1 MKKYNLKRF
10 LASLL
15 AVLMLASV
23 TGVSPA
29 VFAEDGYEEPILQS
43 GSAVI
48 ANADV
53 TKQVL
58 AKTLISNY
66 DKCDPDT
73 RDNLDWQYYCKS
85 EYNKADKGYKDD
97 WVSINGQNN
106 KKYGSGLSTRR
117 YDFKSLFDNSYGTYQ
132 VRIGSG
138 TAVSFTKLEP
148 QTLTYT
154 LNENVSVVMP
164 YTDATTVDYAK
175 LEQLVLDAAIK
186 ESNYKLTR
194 SNTKITYHA
203 TKKVGGI
210 DVATAWVPLEGGKDV
225 LDYPA
230 VSEGTQQVKLSFKGE
245 GAYSAKDIE
254 LNVTFTGRQDV
265 QYTVNETPVVGLK
278 YSDATTIDY
287 TNIEQNVFNAIITE
301 SNPTLSAKDV
311 TITYFVEAESGIV
324 KAWAPLTGA
333 KINSLTYP
341 SVGLGTYDVKIAY
354 AGDSQH
360 NGFEYIA
367 NGVQFVSSRDDS
379 NITLNAD
386 QTVKIP
392 YIDASTIDFDTL
404 AQRIFDKVVA
414 STTPDLTLSDV
425 TLQYHAKTT
434 IAGQEATAWVSIKG
448 GRDVIDYPAISEGV
462 QEIRFSYA
470 GNAQYNP
477 TSAQIE
483 VNFLG
488 REASVITFKEKPTV
502 KIQYNDD
509 LSIKL
514 DELYAAIWE
523 NVVDSTTPADLSPA
537 NVSIKYYA
545 EAKSVSLGDVSREW
559 VDLNGGKVGALTYP
573 AISEGT
579 WKLRF
584 EFAGN
589 ADYKGVS
596 EEVEVTF
603 TGRDPAFELIKGVTE
618 IDAKFADAKN
628 LDTEAIANEI
638 RNVLVKKVANDESI
652 NLSDVKV
659 EYWTSLFG
667 GGYKVLDK
675 NASLDADDIGDKLRL
690 RLSWGDGKGNAQYK
704 PFEETVEVKLV
715 DNRIPSVVALV
726 DVANITYNMD
736 ASKMIEEIIKNAID
750 SANSTLPADYKASDF
765 TVRYDDDG
773 TWAPIEG
780 EYKTILG
787 QTVTIHSHLNAGD
800 GQQILVTYNGS
811 AEYKPSDTAEGT
823 LNVAKADVKVN
834 VKKLI
839 TMHAG
844 DADLPQGSITL
855 DPDDPEIDRYTIFAG
870 VTSKIGGK
878 VTTSVYLDLPDRF
891 TNNEALTRVL
901 DPLVKNIIG
910 RSFTEILQEGIT
922 VGELRQ
928 LAKAATS
935 AAETLKPILKAVGI
949 DVDSFLKVM
958 ELINNLPS
966 IADDMVIAIGTP
978 NHAGVY
984 QAFAVTNSINYN
996 TAFGTG
1002 TVLVLKNFT
1011 GVEIVKSDKLDD
1023 GKLTAKEAQDIFDK
1037 KDQLCTLQKGDNV
1050 LKGAQE
1056 ALHYRFTGIN
1066 GGKLYSSHDM
1076 PVDPGKYIVTVSVRG
1091 GDYYALPTTFTF
1103 TIVADP
1109 APEVTPEA

>member
-29 VFAEDGYEEPILQS
+29 VFADSYEAPVLKNGEAIIVS
-43 GSAVI
+43 SADTATVKK
-48 ANADV
+48 
-53 TKQVL
+53 TL
-58 AKTLISNY
+58 ATALISNY
-66 DKCDPDT
+66 DQCNPAT
-73 RDNLDWQYYCKS
+73 RDNLDW
-85 EYNKADKGYKDD
+85 EYECVGWQKIDKYHKLP
-97 WVSINGQNN
+97 NN
-106 KKYGSGLSTRR
+106 TAFGDIGGFTSSTSKTTFGVTTTTKYEHDALAAQP
-117 YDFKSLFDNSYGTYQ
+117 DNSSYK
-132 VRIGSG
+132 VRLKSDPD
-138 TAVSFTKLEP
+138 TVVSFTKLEP

-186 ESNYKLTR
+186 ESNYQFTR
-194 SNTKITYHA
+194 SNTDITYYA
-203 TKKVGGI
+203 TTTVG
-210 DVATAWVPLEGGKDV
+210 VTYHAWVPLEGGKDV
-225 LDYPA
+225 WDYPA

-245 GAYSAKDIE
+245 GAYSAKDIP
-254 LNVTFTGRQDV
+254 LNVT
-265 QYTVNETPVVGLK
+265 
-278 YSDATTIDY
+278 
-287 TNIEQNVFNAIITE
+287 
-301 SNPTLSAKDV
+301 
-311 TITYFVEAESGIV
+311 
-324 KAWAPLTGA
+324 
-333 KINSLTYP
+333 
-341 SVGLGTYDVKIAY
+341 
-354 AGDSQH
+354 
-360 NGFEYIA
+360 
-367 NGVQFVSSRDDS
+367 
-379 NITLNAD
+379 
-386 QTVKIP
+386 
-392 YIDASTIDFDTL
+392 
-404 AQRIFDKVVA
+404 
-414 STTPDLTLSDV
+414 
-425 TLQYHAKTT
+425 
-434 IAGQEATAWVSIKG
+434 
-448 GRDVIDYPAISEGV
+448 
-462 QEIRFSYA
+462 
-470 GNAQYNP
+470 
-477 TSAQIE
+477 
-483 VNFLG
+483 FLG
-488 REASVITFKEKPTV
+488 REASVISFKDNPTV

-514 DELYAAIWE
+514 PELKAAIWE
-523 NVVDSTTPADLSPA
+523 NVVDSTTPADLSTA

-545 EAKSVSLGDVSREW
+545 NAVTGSTEHLGHAW
-559 VDLNGGKVGALTYP
+559 ADLNGEKINGLTYP

-579 WKLRF
+579 WKLLF

-589 ADYKGVS
+589 ADYKGFS
-596 EEVEVTF
+596 KDVEVTF

-638 RNVLVKKVANDESI
+638 RNVLVEKLATDESI
-652 NLSDVKV
+652 KLSDVKV
-659 EYWTSLFG
+659 EYKTSRIG
-667 GGYKVLDK
+667 SYKVLDK
-675 NASLDADDIGDKLRL
+675 NASLDADDIGDTIHL
-690 RLSWGDGKGNAQYK
+690 RLSWGDGKGTAQYK
-704 PFEETVEVKLV
+704 PFEATVDIKLV

-800 GQQILVTYNGS
+800 GQKILVTYNGS
-811 AEYKPSDTAEGT
+811 KDYKPSAAVEGT

-834 VKKLI
+834 IKRPFI

-844 DADLPQGSITL
+844 DADLPEGSITL
-855 DPDDPEIDRYTIFAG
+855 YPNDSEIDVYTIFAG

-891 TNNEALTRVL
+891 TNNKALTLVL
-901 DPLVKNIIG
+901 DPLVKKIIG

-922 VGELRQ
+922 VGELRK
-928 LAKAATS
+928 LAEAATS
-935 AAETLKPILKAVGI
+935 AVETLKPILKAVGI

-958 ELINNLPS
+958 ELINNLPN

-978 NHAGVY
+978 NHAGIY

-996 TAFGTG
+996 TAFNTG
-1002 TVLVLKNFT
+1002 TVLVLKNIT
-1011 GVEIVKSDKLDD
+1011 GVEIVKSSKLDD
-1023 GKLTAKEAQDIFDK
+1023 GKLTAKEAQDILDGN
-1037 KDQLCTLQKGDNV
+1037 DQLCTLQKDSKDLN
-1050 LKGAQE
+1050 KAAQK

-1091 GDYYALPTTFTF
+1091 GDYYAFPKTFTF

-1109 APEVTPEA
+1109 TPEVTPET

>member
-73 RDNLDWQYYCKS
+73 RDNLDWQYYCTGDRILGVLGSSKTETS
-85 EYNKADKGYKDD
+85 
-97 WVSINGQNN
+97 WVSIDGYTHVT
-106 KKYGSGLSTRR
+106 KKATYK
-117 YDFKSLFDNSYGTYQ
+117 YPSLFNNSYATYQ

-148 QTLTYT
+148 QALTYDDHAVT
-154 LNENVSVVMP
+154 VAMP
-164 YTDATTVDYAK
+164 YTGADSVDYAL
-175 LEQLVLDAAIK
+175 LEQRVLDEVNK
-186 ESNYKLTR
+186 GTNYTLTR
-194 SNTKITYHA
+194 SNTKITYYA
-203 TKKVGGI
+203 TTTVG
-210 DVATAWVPLEGGKDV
+210 VTYHAWVPLEGGKDV
-225 LDYPA
+225 WDYPA

-245 GAYSAKDIE
+245 GAYSAKDIP
-254 LNVTFTGRQDV
+254 LNVT
-265 QYTVNETPVVGLK
+265 
-278 YSDATTIDY
+278 
-287 TNIEQNVFNAIITE
+287 
-301 SNPTLSAKDV
+301 
-311 TITYFVEAESGIV
+311 
-324 KAWAPLTGA
+324 
-333 KINSLTYP
+333 
-341 SVGLGTYDVKIAY
+341 
-354 AGDSQH
+354 
-360 NGFEYIA
+360 
-367 NGVQFVSSRDDS
+367 
-379 NITLNAD
+379 
-386 QTVKIP
+386 
-392 YIDASTIDFDTL
+392 
-404 AQRIFDKVVA
+404 
-414 STTPDLTLSDV
+414 
-425 TLQYHAKTT
+425 
-434 IAGQEATAWVSIKG
+434 
-448 GRDVIDYPAISEGV
+448 
-462 QEIRFSYA
+462 
-470 GNAQYNP
+470 
-477 TSAQIE
+477 
-483 VNFLG
+483 FLG
-488 REASVITFKEKPTV
+488 REASVISFKEKPTV

-514 DELYAAIWE
+514 PELKAAIWE
-523 NVVDSTTPADLSPA
+523 NVVDSTTPADLSTA

-545 EAKSVSLGDVSREW
+545 KAESGSLGDAGREW
-559 VDLNGGKVGALTYP
+559 VDLNGGKVGVLTYP

-579 WKLRF
+579 WKLLF

-589 ADYKGVS
+589 ADYKGFS
-596 EEVEVTF
+596 EDVEVTF

-638 RNVLVKKVANDESI
+638 RNVLVKKVATDESI

-659 EYWTSLFG
+659 EYKTSRIG
-667 GGYKVLDK
+667 SYKVLDK
-675 NASLDADDIGDKLRL
+675 NASLDADDIGDTIHL
-690 RLSWGDGKGNAQYK
+690 RLSWGDGKGTAQYK
-704 PFEETVEVKLV
+704 PFEATVDIKLV
-715 DNRIPSVVALV
+715 DNRTPSVVALV

-765 TVRYDDDG
+765 TVKYYNANEDK
-773 TWAPIEG
+773 WLPIEG
-780 EYKTILG
+780 GKLEFIGIELKDYP
-787 QTVTIHSHLNAGD
+787 HMNAGD
-800 GQQILVTYNGS
+800 GQQIQVTFNGS
-811 AEYKPSDTAEGT
+811 KDYKPSDTAEGT

-834 VKKLI
+834 IKRPFI

-844 DADLPQGSITL
+844 DADLPEGSITL
-855 DPDDPEIDRYTIFAG
+855 NPNDPEIDVYTIFAG

-891 TNNEALTRVL
+891 TNNKALTLVL
-901 DPLVKNIIG
+901 DPLVKKIIG

-922 VGELRQ
+922 VGELRK
-928 LAKAATS
+928 LAEAATS

-958 ELINNLPS
+958 ELINNLPN

-978 NHAGVY
+978 NHAGIY

-996 TAFGTG
+996 TAFNTG

-1011 GVEIVKSDKLDD
+1011 GVEIVKSNKLDD
-1023 GKLTAKEAQDIFDK
+1023 GKLTAKEAQDILDGN
-1037 KDQLCTLQKGDNV
+1037 DQLCTLQKDSKDLN
-1050 LKGAQE
+1050 KAAQK

-1091 GDYYALPTTFTF
+1091 GDFYAFPKTFTF

-1109 APEVTPEA
+1109 TPEVNPET

>member
-29 VFAEDGYEEPILQS
+29 VFADSYEAPVLQN
-43 GSAVI
+43 GEAVI

-66 DKCDPDT
+66 DKCNPDT

-85 EYNKADKGYKDD
+85 EKYLGSYKTE
-97 WVSINGQNN
+97 WVSVN
-106 KKYGSGLSTRR
+106 GSGSTVTRK
-117 YDFKSLFDNSYGTYQ
+117 YKSLAENSNATYQ

-148 QTLTYT
+148 QELKVT

-164 YTDATTVDYAK
+164 YTNATTVDYAL

-194 SNTKITYHA
+194 SNTEITYYA
-203 TKKVGGI
+203 TTTV
-210 DVATAWVPLEGGKDV
+210 VVPYNAWVPLEGGKDV
-225 LDYPA
+225 WDYPA

-245 GAYSAKDIE
+245 GAYSAKDIP
-254 LNVTFTGRQDV
+254 LNVT
-265 QYTVNETPVVGLK
+265 
-278 YSDATTIDY
+278 
-287 TNIEQNVFNAIITE
+287 
-301 SNPTLSAKDV
+301 
-311 TITYFVEAESGIV
+311 
-324 KAWAPLTGA
+324 
-333 KINSLTYP
+333 
-341 SVGLGTYDVKIAY
+341 
-354 AGDSQH
+354 
-360 NGFEYIA
+360 
-367 NGVQFVSSRDDS
+367 
-379 NITLNAD
+379 
-386 QTVKIP
+386 
-392 YIDASTIDFDTL
+392 
-404 AQRIFDKVVA
+404 
-414 STTPDLTLSDV
+414 
-425 TLQYHAKTT
+425 
-434 IAGQEATAWVSIKG
+434 
-448 GRDVIDYPAISEGV
+448 
-462 QEIRFSYA
+462 
-470 GNAQYNP
+470 
-477 TSAQIE
+477 
-483 VNFLG
+483 FLG
-488 REASVITFKEKPTV
+488 REASVISFKDNPTV

-514 DELYAAIWE
+514 PELKAAIWE
-523 NVVDSTTPADLSPA
+523 NVVDSTTPADLSTA

-545 EAKSVSLGDVSREW
+545 NAVTGSTEHFGHAWVKLDGDKVSG
-559 VDLNGGKVGALTYP
+559 LTYP

-589 ADYKGVS
+589 ADYKGFS
-596 EEVEVTF
+596 KDVEVKF
-603 TGRDPAFELIKGVTE
+603 TGRDPAFELIEGVTE

-628 LDTEAIANEI
+628 LDAEAIANEI
-638 RNVLVKKVANDESI
+638 RNVLVKKVATDESI

-659 EYWTSLFG
+659 EYKTSRIG
-667 GGYKVLDK
+667 SYKVLDK
-675 NASLDADDIGDKLRL
+675 NASLDADDIGDTIHL
-690 RLSWGDGKGNAQYK
+690 RLSWGDGKGTAQYK
-704 PFEETVEVKLV
+704 PFEATVDIKLV

-736 ASKMIEEIIKNAID
+736 ANVMIEEIIKNAID

-765 TVRYDDDG
+765 TVKYYNADEG
-773 TWAPIEG
+773 KWLPIGGLEKDIKAG
-780 EYKTILG
+780 IFKDYPHI
-787 QTVTIHSHLNAGD
+787 NAGD
-800 GQQILVTYNGS
+800 GQKILVTYNGS
-811 AEYKPSDTAEGT
+811 AEYKPSVSVEGT

-834 VKKLI
+834 IKRPFI

-844 DADLPQGSITL
+844 DADLPEGSITL
-855 DPDDPEIDRYTIFAG
+855 NPNDPEIDVYTIFAG

-891 TNNEALTRVL
+891 TNNKALTLVL
-901 DPLVKNIIG
+901 DPLVKKIIG

-922 VGELRQ
+922 VGELRK
-928 LAKAATS
+928 LAEAATS

-958 ELINNLPS
+958 ELINNLPN

-978 NHAGVY
+978 NHAGIY

-996 TAFGTG
+996 TAFNTG
-1002 TVLVLKNFT
+1002 TVLVLKNIT
-1011 GVEIVKSDKLDD
+1011 GVEIVKSNKLDD
-1023 GKLTAKEAQDIFDK
+1023 GKLTAKEAQDILDGN
-1037 KDQLCTLQKGDNV
+1037 DQLCTLQKDSKDLN
-1050 LKGAQE
+1050 KAAQK

-1091 GDYYALPTTFTF
+1091 GDYYAFPKTFVF
-1103 TIVADP
+1103 TIVDDP
-1109 APEVTPEA
+1109 TPEVTPET

>member
-1 MKKYNLKRF
+1 MKKNNLKRF

-29 VFAEDGYEEPILQS
+29 VFADSYEAPVLQN
-43 GSAVI
+43 GEAVI

-66 DKCDPDT
+66 DKCNPDT

-85 EYNKADKGYKDD
+85 EYHKYDKGYKDD

-106 KKYGSGLSTRR
+106 KKYGSGLSTRY
-117 YDFKSLFDNSYGTYQ
+117 YDFKSLFDNSYATYQ

-148 QTLTYT
+148 QTLTYDDHAVT
-154 LNENVSVVMP
+154 VAMP
-164 YTDATTVDYAK
+164 YTGATSVDYAK
-175 LEQLVLDAAIK
+175 LEQLVLDEVNK
-186 ESNYKLTR
+186 GTNYKLTR
-194 SNTKITYHA
+194 SNTKITYY
-203 TKKVGGI
+203 
-210 DVATAWVPLEGGKDV
+210 ATANTGSLGSLGKDWVPLAGKTN
-225 LDYPA
+225 YPA

-245 GAYSAKDIE
+245 GAYSAKDIP
-254 LNVTFTGRQDV
+254 LNVT
-265 QYTVNETPVVGLK
+265 
-278 YSDATTIDY
+278 
-287 TNIEQNVFNAIITE
+287 
-301 SNPTLSAKDV
+301 
-311 TITYFVEAESGIV
+311 
-324 KAWAPLTGA
+324 
-333 KINSLTYP
+333 
-341 SVGLGTYDVKIAY
+341 
-354 AGDSQH
+354 
-360 NGFEYIA
+360 
-367 NGVQFVSSRDDS
+367 
-379 NITLNAD
+379 
-386 QTVKIP
+386 
-392 YIDASTIDFDTL
+392 
-404 AQRIFDKVVA
+404 
-414 STTPDLTLSDV
+414 
-425 TLQYHAKTT
+425 
-434 IAGQEATAWVSIKG
+434 
-448 GRDVIDYPAISEGV
+448 
-462 QEIRFSYA
+462 
-470 GNAQYNP
+470 
-477 TSAQIE
+477 
-483 VNFLG
+483 FLG
-488 REASVITFKEKPTV
+488 REASVINFKANPTV

-514 DELYAAIWE
+514 PELKAAIWE
-523 NVVDSTTPADLSPA
+523 NVVDSTTPADLSTA

-545 EAKSVSLGDVSREW
+545 KAESGSLGELGHAW
-559 VDLNGGKVGALTYP
+559 ADLNGEKINGLTYP
-573 AISEGT
+573 AISEGKRT
-579 WKLRF
+579 LRF

-589 ADYKGVS
+589 ANYKGFS
-596 EEVEVTF
+596 EDVEVTF

-638 RNVLVKKVANDESI
+638 RNVLVEKLATDESI
-652 NLSDVKV
+652 KLSDVKV
-659 EYWTSLFG
+659 EYKTSRIG
-667 GGYKVLDK
+667 SYKVLDK
-675 NASLDADDIGDKLRL
+675 NASLDADDIGDTIHL
-690 RLSWGDGKGNAQYK
+690 RLSWGDGKGTAQYK
-704 PFEETVEVKLV
+704 PFEATVDIKLV
-715 DNRIPSVVALV
+715 DNRTPSVVALV

-736 ASKMIEEIIKNAID
+736 AKVMIEEIIKNAID

-800 GQQILVTYNGS
+800 GQKIQVTFNGS
-811 AEYKPSDTAEGT
+811 KDYKPSDTAEGT

-834 VKKLI
+834 IKRPFI

-844 DADLPQGSITL
+844 DADLPEGSITL
-855 DPDDPEIDRYTIFAG
+855 NPNDPEIDVYTIFAG

-891 TNNEALTRVL
+891 TNNKALTLVL
-901 DPLVKNIIG
+901 DPLVEKIIG

-922 VGELRQ
+922 VGELRE

-935 AAETLKPILKAVGI
+935 AVETLKPILKAVGI

-958 ELINNLPS
+958 ELINNLPN

-978 NHAGVY
+978 NHAGIY

-1011 GVEIVKSDKLDD
+1011 GVEIVKSNKLDD
-1023 GKLTAKEAQDIFDK
+1023 GKLTAKEAQDILDGN
-1037 KDQLCTLQKGDNV
+1037 DQLCTLQKDGKN
-1050 LKGAQE
+1050 LNNAAQK

-1091 GDYYALPTTFTF
+1091 GDFYAFPKTFTF

-1109 APEVTPEA
+1109 TPEVNPET

>member
-29 VFAEDGYEEPILQS
+29 VFAEDVGYEKPTLQS
-43 GSAVI
+43 GEAVVFS
-48 ANADV
+48 NADEATV
-53 TKQVL
+53 KQVL
-58 AKTLISNY
+58 AKALIANY
-66 DKCDPDT
+66 DKCDPST
-73 RDNLDWQYYCKS
+73 RDNLDWQYYCTGKRTLS
-85 EYNKADKGYKDD
+85 SKDGSKDD
-97 WVSINGQNN
+97 WVSINGEEN
-106 KKYGSGLSTRR
+106 KRYGDKFYNYEFYT
-117 YDFKSLFDNSYGTYQ
+117 FPSLFDNSYATYQ
-132 VRIGSG
+132 VSIGSG
-138 TAVSFTKLEP
+138 RAVTFTKLEP

-194 SNTKITYHA
+194 SNTDITYYA
-203 TKKVGGI
+203 TTTVG
-210 DVATAWVPLEGGKDV
+210 VTYHAWVPLEGGNNV
-225 LDYPA
+225 WDYPA

-245 GAYSAKDIE
+245 GAYSAKDIP
-254 LNVTFTGRQDV
+254 LNVT
-265 QYTVNETPVVGLK
+265 
-278 YSDATTIDY
+278 
-287 TNIEQNVFNAIITE
+287 
-301 SNPTLSAKDV
+301 
-311 TITYFVEAESGIV
+311 
-324 KAWAPLTGA
+324 
-333 KINSLTYP
+333 
-341 SVGLGTYDVKIAY
+341 
-354 AGDSQH
+354 
-360 NGFEYIA
+360 
-367 NGVQFVSSRDDS
+367 
-379 NITLNAD
+379 
-386 QTVKIP
+386 
-392 YIDASTIDFDTL
+392 
-404 AQRIFDKVVA
+404 
-414 STTPDLTLSDV
+414 
-425 TLQYHAKTT
+425 
-434 IAGQEATAWVSIKG
+434 
-448 GRDVIDYPAISEGV
+448 
-462 QEIRFSYA
+462 
-470 GNAQYNP
+470 
-477 TSAQIE
+477 
-483 VNFLG
+483 FLG
-488 REASVITFKEKPTV
+488 REASVISFKENPTV

-514 DELYAAIWE
+514 PELKAAIWE
-523 NVVDSTTPADLSPA
+523 NVVDSTTPADLSTA

-545 EAKSVSLGDVSREW
+545 KAESGSLGELGHAW
-559 VDLNGGKVGALTYP
+559 ADLNGEKINGLNYP
-573 AISEGT
+573 AISEDT
-579 WKLRF
+579 WKLLF

-589 ADYKGVS
+589 ANYKGFS
-596 EEVEVTF
+596 KDVEVTF

-638 RNVLVKKVANDESI
+638 RNVLVKKVATDESI

-659 EYWTSLFG
+659 EYWTSLLG
-667 GGYKVLDK
+667 SGYKVLDK

-690 RLSWGDGKGNAQYK
+690 RLSWGGDKGTAQYK
-704 PFEETVEVKLV
+704 PFSEEVKVKMV

-765 TVRYDDDG
+765 TVKYYNADEDK
-773 TWAPIEG
+773 WLPIEG
-780 EYKTILG
+780 GKLEFIGIELKDYP
-787 QTVTIHSHLNAGD
+787 HMNAGD
-800 GQQILVTYNGS
+800 GQQIQVTFNGS
-811 AEYKPSDTAEGT
+811 KDYKPSDTAEGT

-891 TNNEALTRVL
+891 TNNEALTHVL

-958 ELINNLPS
+958 ELINNLPN

-978 NHAGVY
+978 NHAGIY

-1109 APEVTPEA
+1109 TPEVTPEA